1 MAKLRKGCCYS
12 KIERPYTR
20 KSKKRE
26 LSYVRGAPYPKIT
39 IFDMGNLQAKASFP
53 YAVKLLAKKDV
64 QIRHNALEAARI
76 SVHKEL
82 TIAMGEQNF
91 YFKLKPYPHH
101 VLREHA
107 MAAGAGADRF
117 QQGMAHSFGKPV
129 GLAAQIRKGQEFM
142 IVYTNKE
149 NIDKAKIALRQACCK
164 TPIKG
169 LIEVTPVKPVKAA
182 A

>member
-1 MAKLRKGCCYS
+1 MGKLRKGCCYS

-26 LSYVRGAPYPKIT
+26 KSYVRGAPYSKIV
-39 IFDMGNLQAKASFP
+39 IFDMGNLQAKFP
-53 YAVKLLAKKDV
+53 WIVKLIAKNDV

-82 TIAMGEQNF
+82 SLAMGEQNF
-91 YFKLKPYPHH
+91 YFKVKPYPHH

-117 QQGMAHSFGKPV
+117 AQGMAHSFGKPV
-129 GLAAQIRKGQEFM
+129 GLAAQVFKGQEFM
-142 IVYTNKE
+142 LVYTNKE
-149 NIDKAKIALRQACCK
+149 NIDAAKLALRQACCK
-164 TPIKG
+164 TPLKG
-169 LIEVTPVKPVKAA
+169 HITIEERKV
-182 A
+182 

>member
-26 LSYVRGAPYPKIT
+26 KSYVRGAPQSKIV
-39 IFDMGNLQAKASFP
+39 IFDMGNLQAKFP
-53 YAVKLLAKKDV
+53 YVVRLIAKRDV
-64 QIRHNALEAARI
+64 QIRHNALEASRI
-76 SVHKEL
+76 SVNKEL
-82 TIAMGEQNF
+82 SISVGDANF
-91 YFKLKPYPHH
+91 YFKLKKYPHH
-101 VLREHA
+101 VIREHA

-129 GLAAQIRKGQEFM
+129 GLAAQVRKGEELM
-142 IVYTNKE
+142 VVYTNKE
-149 NIDKAKIALRQACCK
+149 NIDKAKLALRQACCK

-169 LIEVTPVKPVKAA
+169 LIVAEPVIR
-182 A
+182 

>member
-1 MAKLRKGCCYS
+1 MVKLRKGCCYS

-20 KSKKRE
+20 KSKRRE
-26 LSYVRGAPYPKIT
+26 KSYVRGAPYSKIV
-39 IFDMGNLQAKASFP
+39 IFDMGNLQANFP
-53 YAVKLLAKKDV
+53 YAVKLIAKKEV

-82 TIAMGEQNF
+82 SNAIGESNF
-91 YFKLKPYPHH
+91 KFKLKPYPHH

-129 GLAAQIRKGQEFM
+129 GLAAQIREGQEFM
-142 IVYTNKE
+142 IVFTNKE
-149 NIDKAKIALRQACCK
+149 NIEKAKIALRQACCK

-169 LIEVTPVKPVKAA
+169 LITVEQVGM
-182 A
+182 

>member
-26 LSYVRGAPYPKIT
+26 KSYVRGAPYSKIT
-39 IFDMGNLQAKASFP
+39 IFDMGNLQAKFP
-53 YAVKLLAKKDV
+53 YAVKLTAKKDV

-82 TIAMGEQNF
+82 SKSIGESNF

-129 GLAAQIRKGQEFM
+129 GLAAQVRKGQELMVVF
-142 IVYTNKE
+142 TNKE
-149 NIDKAKIALRQACCK
+149 HTDAAKLALRQACCK

-169 LIEVTPVKPVKAA
+169 LITTEQVGM
-182 A
+182 